1 MKHYKLREGEN
12 IRKPVV
18 KRDSIEIRVPV
29 LLICLALAF
38 GVWLYVVSLSKIDP
52 AHPLDTIPDT
62 QQEPTDVG
70 DAAAEP
76 AENEGLLDA
85 GGDLLPADAEPADP
99 VPADNGSDPVGA

>member
-1 MKHYKLREGEN
+1 MKHYKLREGES

-52 AHPLDTIPDT
+52 AHPLDTIPVTEEETADAADT
-62 QQEPTDVG
+62 V

-76 AENEGLLDA
+76 AETEDLLDV
-85 GGDLLPADAEPADP
+85 GADP
-99 VPADNGSDPVGA
+99 ASADPAPAANGSDPVGA